1 MKRQWITTAICVMSL
16 SLPSIS
22 LAAQHP
28 KPPKAQAH
36 AQKNKGNNASKQAK
50 HANKGKHKGEVRG
63 ASGDQMRFQGLDKNR
78 DGMITRSEWQGDDR
92 SFANHD
98 WNSNGVLWG
107 DELRPGA
114 TKPRAKK

>member
-1 MKRQWITTAICVMSL
+1 MKRQWIPTAMCVLSL
-16 SLPSIS
+16 SLPGVS
-22 LAAQHP
+22 LAAQHS

-36 AQKNKGNNASKQAK
+36 AQKNKGNKAK
-50 HANKGKHKGEVRG
+50 HANKGQHKGEARG

-78 DGMITRSEWQGDDR
+78 DGMIQRSEWQGDDR

-98 WNSNGVLWG
+98 WDNNGVLLG

-114 TKPRAKK
+114 TKPRVKK